1 MLLFA
6 GVDQAGDGGD
16 AVPRR
21 HVLRDALE
29 EALAALFEPRAVF
42 YRNMS
47 PWQLLRPISSYN
59 GMSRTSRASR
69 RFGVERAHAG
79 APARLPRRQARD
91 AIIFIRV
98 RAQNAH
104 VPPSQSDHGAH
115 VHRLGHGG
123 AVVDA
128 VYHHD
133 LSHIILG
140 ERGVQ
145 VQSPPV
151 LGYAPY
157 NVGCINLGRARRVA
171 VAAGAVV
178 L

>member
-1 MLLFA
+1 MPSAEREVLADEHVPPEADRARQRVRRRRRALSEKVPPHRLRGAVEGRHCVRPHDLDVLLFA

-29 EALAALFEPRAVF
+29 EALAAPFEPRAVF

-47 PWQLLRPISSYN
+47 PWQLLRAHLLVQRHVRGPARLRGGS
-59 GMSRTSRASR
+59 
-69 RFGVERAHAG
+69 GVERAHAG

-115 VHRLGHGG
+115 VHRF
-123 AVVDA
+123 
-128 VYHHD
+128 
-133 LSHIILG
+133 
-140 ERGVQ
+140 
-145 VQSPPV
+145 
-151 LGYAPY
+151 
-157 NVGCINLGRARRVA
+157 
-171 VAAGAVV
+171 
-178 L
+178 